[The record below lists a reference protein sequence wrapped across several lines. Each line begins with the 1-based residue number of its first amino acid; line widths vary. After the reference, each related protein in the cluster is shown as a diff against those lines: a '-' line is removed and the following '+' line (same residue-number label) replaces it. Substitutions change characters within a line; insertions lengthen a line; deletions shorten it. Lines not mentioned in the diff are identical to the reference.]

1 MKAENALPDF
11 DGDNKDQRSWTHWMA
26 EWLYDARKACKVGA
40 PICLF
45 IDWRQYPS
53 ITDALQWA
61 GWIWRGTAVWDKGN
75 SRPQKGRFRQQA
87 EYIVW
92 GSNGPMP
99 INRPVSCLPGVFRY
113 GNPQN
118 RIHVTEKPL
127 QLMKDV
133 IQICEP
139 GGRILDPFAGA
150 GTTIL
155 AAVEEGYET
164 VGIEVTD
171 AYYKLGSDRVKFALE
186 AKEKEESENS
196 KGIHMDVQLCFR
208 RRKVHPPGCRKG
220 EAMEQAMAYVC
231 CPAEESRVKVQRY
244 CRKIYELGYVP
255 ICPRFGFLP
264 FWMKGKLRICRHT
277 TGCPT

>member
-1 MKAENALPDF
+1 MPMGNTLKLEDLLKPDCLPDESAGGENWRILHGDTLKLVKGFQPGIFDAVVTDPPYASGGTKQNERNRTTNQKYSSMKAENALPDF

-26 EWLYDARKACKVGA
+26 EWLYDVRKACKRGA

-53 ITDALQWA
+53 ITDALQ
-61 GWIWRGTAVWDKGN
+61 
-75 SRPQKGRFRQQA
+75 
-87 EYIVW
+87 W

-113 GNPQN
+113 GNPQT

-139 GGRILDPFAGA
+139 GGLILDPFAGA

-155 AAVEEGYET
+155 AAAESGFQA

-171 AYYKLGSDRVKFALE
+171 AYYKLGSDRVRIALE
-186 AKEKEESENS
+186 AGEEAENKEP
-196 KGIHMDVQLCFR
+196 Q
-208 RRKVHPPGCRKG
+208 
-220 EAMEQAMAYVC
+220 
-231 CPAEESRVKVQRY
+231 
-244 CRKIYELGYVP
+244 
-255 ICPRFGFLP
+255 
-264 FWMKGKLRICRHT
+264 
-277 TGCPT
+277 

>member
-1 MKAENALPDF
+1 MEISLKLEELLKEGMYPEESTGGERWRILHGDTLKLVKALQPEIFDAVITDPPYASGGTKQKYSSMRSGNALPDF

-26 EWLYDARKACKVGA
+26 EWLMDVRKACKSGA

-61 GWIWRGTAVWDKGN
+61 GWVWRGTAVWDKGN

-99 INRPVSCLPGVFRY
+99 INRPVACLPGVFRY

-139 GGRILDPFAGA
+139 GGRILDPFAGS

-155 AAVEEGYET
+155 AAVEEGYEA

-171 AYYKLGSDRVKFALE
+171 AYYELGTERVRSALE
-186 AKEKEESENS
+186 MKKEEER
-196 KGIHMDVQLCFR
+196 IQD
-208 RRKVHPPGCRKG
+208 
-220 EAMEQAMAYVC
+220 EAED
-231 CPAEESRVKVQRY
+231 
-244 CRKIYELGYVP
+244 
-255 ICPRFGFLP
+255 
-264 FWMKGKLRICRHT
+264 
-277 TGCPT
+277 